1 MIFQYN
7 EDCLPLNFAVTF
19 EAIFFSDTTRL
30 QLLRTAATVG
40 TGEQDKRST
49 SCERWRGIDLTIW
62 SNGQMLRQLVRTLW
76 CMRYMVFSV
85 LNLCLIAFIQKV
97 WFGRM
102 LKMSEVWSV
111 FFLAGQR
118 LCPFWSFVFVGLCKM
133 TWPMCK
139 LNHCHTMCYTLG
151 HLTVLGKL
159 VKERF
164 DRFSWLHDVPSKHC
178 WAMTMISHLLL
189 WLSCYYYF
197 QIPFTVRRLQTD
209 PKNHLLKTNE

>member
-1 MIFQYN
+1 MIFQYCN

-30 QLLRTAATVG
+30 QLLRSAATVG

-62 SNGQMLRQLVRTLW
+62 SMDKCCASWLELCDAWDICYFPSSTCAWLRLFRK
-76 CMRYMVFSV
+76 YV
-85 LNLCLIAFIQKV
+85 LEECWRCLQ
-97 WFGRM
+97 
-102 LKMSEVWSV
+102 SEV
-111 FFLAGQR
+111 FFVLAGQR
-118 LCPFWSFVFVGLCKM
+118 LRPFWSFVFVGLCKM

-164 DRFSWLHDVPSKHC
+164 DRFSWLHVVRSKHC
-178 WAMTMISHLLL
+178 WAMISHLLL

-209 PKNHLLKTNE
+209 PKNNLLKTNE